1 VRCAGTA
8 MKHTKHDDAQLL
20 VAESPWETC
29 PRAALVKVLGV
40 AESKF
45 GFKFRVG
52 YESEFMLLKAA
63 EPGSAV
69 PFRPVDNSV
78 YASSSALNDMA
89 PGKHRSE
96 DGPSLPYTYPWV
108 ARRVCVLRGIT
119 GALRQFPCM

>member
-1 VRCAGTA
+1 MCWYCHETHKAG
-8 MKHTKHDDAQLL
+8 DAQLL
-20 VAESPWETC
+20 NAESPWESC

-63 EPGSAV
+63 EPGSAL

-96 DGPSLPYTYPWV
+96 DGHSLPYTYS
-108 ARRVCVLRGIT
+108 CVTRHVSVD
-119 GALRQFPCM
+119 